1 MKKLNLTDKLYLIEP
16 QELLVI
22 ANDIKDG
29 DVIFDV
35 GAHYGEWS
43 SIALNNYKSLTVH
56 FFEAV
61 PQTFKI
67 LLKKM
72 GNYKENII
80 FNNFAISNIIGDRP
94 FYFYEDRP
102 GLSGYHRRS
111 EETENNIIHTTPKI
125 LKSIPTETLD
135 NYCRFRKI
143 DKINILKIDTE
154 GADFDVVKGAKRLI
168 EEGKIDAIEFEYGGC
183 WQENGTKLEDIYNF
197 LTERNY
203 EVFKTSKE
211 GFISLPKFTKE
222 MEDYNYSMFL
232 ARRIR

>member
-1 MKKLNLTDKLYLIEP
+1 MKKLNLPDKLYLVEP

-22 ANDIKDG
+22 AEDIKDG
-29 DVIFDV
+29 DIIFDV

-43 SIALNNYKSLTVH
+43 SIALDNYKNLSVH

-61 PQTFKI
+61 PKTFTI
-67 LLKKM
+67 LLDKM
-72 GNYKENII
+72 KDYKETII
-80 FNNFAISNIIGDRP
+80 YNNFAVSDVIGQRP
-94 FYFYEDRP
+94 FYFYEERP

-125 LKSIPTETLD
+125 LESIPTETLD
-135 NYCRFRKI
+135 NYCYSRNI
-143 DKINILKIDTE
+143 NKINILKIDTE

-168 EEGKIDAIEFEYGGC
+168 EEGKIDTIEFEYGGC
-183 WQENGTKLEDIYNF
+183 WQENGTKLEDIYYF
-197 LTERNY
+197 LTKGNF

-211 GFISLPKFTKE
+211 GHIPIPKFTKE
-222 MEDYNYSMFL
+222 MEDYDYSMFL